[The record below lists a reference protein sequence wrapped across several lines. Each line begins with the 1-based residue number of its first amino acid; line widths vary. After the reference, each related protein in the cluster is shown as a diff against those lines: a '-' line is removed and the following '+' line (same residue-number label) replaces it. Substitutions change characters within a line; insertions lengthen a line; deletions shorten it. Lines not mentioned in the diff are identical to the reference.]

1 MLMTLAKACED
12 IAAYD
17 LKKLTD
23 DRTILRRETG
33 QDFITRESS
42 GRLTLDQD
50 DVAALILYAEMRR
63 AGQPVKFA
71 GVFVSR
77 IRAAM
82 RDYPDADQIISATLE
97 NGSSFALP
105 ADGVDLTSGY
115 TSGSYLLTATLI
127 DVRNL
132 RQRVQRAV
140 DAYEP
145 GIEAEN
151 VAA

>member
-17 LKKLTD
+17 LKKLSD

-33 QDFITRESS
+33 HDFITRADN
-42 GRLTLDQD
+42 GRIVLDHD
-50 DVAALILYAEMRR
+50 DVVALILYADLRR
-63 AGQPVKFA
+63 MDHPVKIA
-71 GVFVSR
+71 GVLASR

-82 RDYPDADQIISATLE
+82 RDHPDAHQLVCVTLE
-97 NGSSFALP
+97 NGSAFTLP
-105 ADGVDLTSGY
+105 AEMLDLSSGY
-115 TSGSYLLTATLI
+115 NSGQFLLTATLV

-140 DAYEP
+140 ETYEP
-145 GIEAEN
+145 ESERNEA
-151 VAA
+151 A